1 MRARVFMRK
10 LLGLVLLSLVVCH
23 ASSAECAIQPLP
35 FSAVKVRDA
44 FWSPRLETN
53 RTVTIWSNFKKCE
66 DTGRFENFDKAAGH
80 GLDGELR
87 GRSVANDQRKKD
99 GTQQPS
105 HQDSGSHGT
114 WSRRRGEEFMVFAPF
129 LNLDDWRILAP

>member
-1 MRARVFMRK
+1 MRK

-23 ASSAECAIQPLP
+23 ASTAEFAIQPVP

-66 DTGRFENFDKAAGH
+66 DTGRFENFDKAASKVKG
-80 GLDGELR
+80 DY
-87 GRSVANDQRKKD
+87 N
-99 GTQQPS
+99 GTRYD
-105 HQDSGSHGT
+105 DSDVYKCIEG
-114 WSRRRGEEFMVFAPF
+114 A
-129 LNLDDWRILAP
+129 A